1 VEILVRLFRYCWINS
16 AIKGGGLRNMPSRL
30 LIKGTIYILSFII
43 LIAQTSTGHAAQEKY
58 PGFTTAP
65 HDVAPIRYDLIE
77 TYTVAVRDPSGLTYD
92 PTTDSLWVVE
102 DGGGGIYQIEKR
114 GEGFSETIDFKS
126 EDMEGIAYNPEADTF
141 FIAEERKR
149 VIFEVDKKGKILNTI
164 EIDILYD
171 EADVNHGFA
180 GVTFNPE
187 SKHLFVVNEK
197 NPVAVLEVT
206 LDGEIVNSFEVN
218 AENLSGICL
227 DSRTGE
233 LLVLSPGSKMGMVFT
248 KDGRLL
254 RSVDV
259 DIPRPEGIAIDNE
272 GYIYVVCEETQQ
284 LYVYAPKSG

>member
-1 VEILVRLFRYCWINS
+1 
-16 AIKGGGLRNMPSRL
+16 MPSRL

-65 HDVAPIRYDLIE
+65 HHVTPIRYDLIE

-102 DGGGGIYQIEKR
+102 DRRGKIYQIQKR
-114 GEGFSETIDFKS
+114 GEDVLGSIDFKS
-126 EDMEGIAYNPEADTF
+126 DDMEGIAYNPETDTF

-149 VIFEVDKKGKILNTI
+149 VIFEVDKKGKILKTI
-164 EIDILYD
+164 EIGILYD
-171 EADVNHGFA
+171 EADTNKGLE
-180 GVTFNPE
+180 GVTFDPE

-206 LDGEIVNSFEVN
+206 LDGTIVNSFEVN

-227 DSRTGE
+227 DSRTGD
-233 LLVLSPGSKMGMVFT
+233 LIVLSPGSKMGMVFT

-254 RSVDV
+254 SSVDL
-259 DIPRPEGIAIDNE
+259 DIPRPAGIAIDNE
-272 GYIYVVCEETQQ
+272 GYIYAVCEDTQR
-284 LYVYAPKSG
+284 LYVYAPK